1 MKILEIH
8 TNIPSFIFLFTSLA
22 TKRSDKYLE
31 QKKRTKKTHKKG
43 KKNKKSKH
51 KEVSSE
57 SEEGNWPAVDF
68 AFFCCF
74 KFWLKFV

>member
-1 MKILEIH
+1 MMIAQFHANSRDSYENLF
-8 TNIPSFIFLFTSLA
+8 SFTSLA

-51 KEVSSE
+51 REVSSD
-57 SEEGNWPAVDF
+57 SEEGN
-68 AFFCCF
+68 
-74 KFWLKFV
+74 